1 MRRSQ
6 QPQPHNHVRLTGKYK
21 VKYTDP
27 QEEFEYDLGMRDQP
41 PQSLHKLTA
50 TLGLLEFPPRTI
62 LKNIQHTKNLVR
74 RHCQIIDW
82 FLLLLQDSDDEW
94 VFDPDIDAILE
105 AHGQKR
111 TRDEAFSDEDDNVSD
126 KRKAER
132 GFDPRTS
139 GLWAQHAIHCATLP
153 QPKPTQFF
161 KKEKKIAPA
170 RNRTWIFAATTQHL
184 NR

>member
-1 MRRSQ
+1 VLVLAEAQHKIDLEQKRRWKCVLDEMTAYHRYKNAWGWGFVELQTFVNCTNRYCRVMRRSQ

-74 RHCQIIDW
+74 RHCQIID
-82 FLLLLQDSDDEW
+82 
-94 VFDPDIDAILE
+94 
-105 AHGQKR
+105 
-111 TRDEAFSDEDDNVSD
+111 
-126 KRKAER
+126 
-132 GFDPRTS
+132 
-139 GLWAQHAIHCATLP
+139 
-153 QPKPTQFF
+153 
-161 KKEKKIAPA
+161 
-170 RNRTWIFAATTQHL
+170 
-184 NR
+184 